1 MSGVEG
7 YVDFEFTIDKNGFVR
22 DPEVIAIASSGRAS
36 KSIGGSS
43 FDSRPE
49 DRSFE
54 SAALKALERFRYAP
68 RFVDGNAIEVDGVKT
83 RITFE
88 IQD

>member
-7 YVDFEFTIDKNGFVR
+7 FVDFEFTIDKNGFVR
-22 DPEVIAIASSGRAS
+22 NPEVLQVSTGRPGN
-36 KSIGGSS
+36 SIGRSL

-49 DRSFE
+49 DSSFE

-68 RFVDGNAIEVDGVKT
+68 RFVNGNAIEVDKVKT

-88 IQD
+88 IED